1 MELDGALASHTVQP
15 EALEQRDIDLYRT
28 LSADIA
34 AGVAVVSTRWRNR
47 DYAATVSGYLS
58 VSYDPPTMLVSLFEE
73 SRICDAVASS
83 GTWALS
89 LLASR
94 HQGTA
99 NWLAS
104 PGNPV
109 EGLLNQIPFRRG
121 PATGAAVI
129 AGAPA
134 WFELKTSAR
143 HAAATHQLIIGE
155 VLAMGRDAAGADSA
169 DPLIHFASSYQR
181 LGR

>member
-1 MELDGALASHTVQP
+1 MELDGELAGQQIRP
-15 EALEQRDIDLYRT
+15 DGPDQRDIDLYRT

-34 AGVAVVSTRWRNR
+34 SGVAVVSTRWRNR

-73 SRICDAVASS
+73 SRICDAVTSS

-89 LLASR
+89 LLAAQ

-109 EGLLNQIPFRRG
+109 EGLLNQVPFRRG

-129 AGAPA
+129 GGAAA
-134 WFELKTSAR
+134 WFELKTSAV
-143 HAAATHQLIIGE
+143 HPAATHSLIVGE
-155 VLAMGRDAAGADSA
+155 VLAMGRDASGTQSA
-169 DPLIHFASSYQR
+169 DPLIHFASSYHR
-181 LGR
+181 LRR

>member
-1 MELDGALASHTVQP
+1 MELDGELTAHPVRQGASD
-15 EALEQRDIDLYRT
+15 QRDIDLYRT

-73 SRICDAVASS
+73 SRICDAVADS

-89 LLASR
+89 LLASQ

-109 EGLLNQIPFRRG
+109 EGLLNQVPYRRG

-129 AGAPA
+129 GGAPA
-134 WFELKTSAR
+134 WFELRTTAV
-143 HAAATHQLIIGE
+143 HPAATHLLIVGE
-155 VLAMGRDAAGADSA
+155 VLAMGRDAAGSESA
-169 DPLIHFASSYQR
+169 DPLIHFASSYRR